1 MQVIRISL
9 LVISFVLIIA
19 SIFSVAAE
27 YRLDRAKNLTE
38 LSKYWTPA
46 SVAVVFSFKSK
57 EKPYISTS
65 TVEIFAHPDN
75 VEYYVLRVV
84 LEKYSGLGCIAIKTW
99 KNVKSTID
107 SNGNASF
114 KRTYQI
120 NEPGTY
126 RIRVSGEG
134 YKDSR
139 CVDTFSDRI
148 STATTFGNMHFR

>member
-1 MQVIRISL
+1 MQIIRIL
-9 LVISFVLIIA
+9 LSVISFILIIA

-27 YRLDRAKNLTE
+27 YKLDRAKNISE
-38 LSKYWTPA
+38 LSKYWMPA
-46 SVAVVFSFKSK
+46 SVAVVFGFKSK

-65 TVEIFAHPDN
+65 MVDIFAHPDN

-84 LEKYSGLGCIAIKTW
+84 LEKYSGLGCTAIKTW

-107 SNGNASF
+107 SDGKASF
-114 KRTYQI
+114 RRTYQV

-148 STATTFGNMHFR
+148 STATTFRNMHFS